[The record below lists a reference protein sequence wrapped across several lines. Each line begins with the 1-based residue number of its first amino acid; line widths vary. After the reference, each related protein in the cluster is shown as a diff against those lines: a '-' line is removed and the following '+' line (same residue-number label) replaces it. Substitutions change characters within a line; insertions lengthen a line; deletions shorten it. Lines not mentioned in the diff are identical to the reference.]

1 MAAQSASG
9 TVGGSV
15 YEARVDHADM
25 GHSSQGRGWRLLA
38 RILQGA

>member
-1 MAAQSASG
+1 MAAQPASG
-9 TVGGSV
+9 AVGGSV

-25 GHSSQGRGWRLLA
+25 GHSSKGSRMAPLA